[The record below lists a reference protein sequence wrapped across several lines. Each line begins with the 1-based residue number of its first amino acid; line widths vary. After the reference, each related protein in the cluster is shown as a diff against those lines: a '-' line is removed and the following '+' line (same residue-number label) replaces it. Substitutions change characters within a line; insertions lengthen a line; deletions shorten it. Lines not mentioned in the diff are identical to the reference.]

1 MEIKLNGLDF
11 IYLNNKVRARIDA
24 LEPKTQW
31 SGNVRLEVVVDHAD
45 SVDAMKTAAI
55 TAAKDFLTRMISG
68 MDDPANVRTGPFP
81 NT

>member
-31 SGNVRLEVVVDHAD
+31 SGNVRIEVVIEYAD
-45 SVDAMKTAAI
+45 SVDAMKAAAI
-55 TAAKDFLTRMISG
+55 TAAKDFLARVACG
-68 MDDPANVRTGPFP
+68 MDDPAGVHTGPFP
-81 NT
+81 VS

>member
-31 SGNVRLEVVVDHAD
+31 SGNVRLEVIIDYAD
-45 SVDAMKTAAI
+45 SMDAMKAAAI
-55 TAAKDFLTRMISG
+55 TAAKDFLTRMVSG

-81 NT
+81 IT